1 VTRTLVDTNIFL
13 RASDA
18 SSLHHAVC
26 VSALS
31 SLATPAWE
39 AFVCAQVIIEFWAVA
54 TRPRSANGLGLSIAD
69 AEKTVGDILNTFQC
83 LDEPPKIIEVWRD
96 LAFSHRVA
104 GKQSHD
110 TRLVAIMQA
119 QGVGQLI
126 SINDADFKRFSE
138 IVCVTPDQVAGSATP

>member
-31 SLATPAWE
+31 SLASPPWE

-54 TRPRSANGLGLSIAD
+54 TRPREANGLGLSIND
-69 AEKTVGDILNTFQC
+69 AETTVGDILNTFQC
-83 LDEPPKIIEVWRD
+83 LEEPAKIVEVWRN
-96 LAFSHRVA
+96 LAVSHRVA

-110 TRLVAIMQA
+110 ARLVAIMQS
-119 QGVGQLI
+119 QGVSQLV
-126 SINDADFKRFSE
+126 SINTGDFKRFSE
-138 IVCVTPDQVAGSATP
+138 IVCVTPDQVAGSAIP